1 MDSVKG
7 SIVVGLKVALVGKGC
22 VCVCV
27 FFPINNKD
35 NPIALFGPGGH
46 KTKSKNILKY
56 LILIQIKTYIVYMC
70 GKKKSKQLI
79 KGK

>member
-1 MDSVKG
+1 MSKVQLLLA
-7 SIVVGLKVALVGKGC
+7 LKLRLLERD
-22 VCVCV
+22 VCVCL
-27 FFPINNKD
+27 FPINNKD

-46 KTKSKNILKY
+46 KTKSNNILKY